1 MRRSTTYLIATSCGL
16 LLMAALPLHAYY
28 ARNLDQAGHAHRRG
42 LVKELQLTDLCL
54 VTEARYTRHPAMAD
68 LHAPL
73 QEHPL
78 SLEHFPSGA
87 LITPPPML
95 LRPHDTSR

>member
-1 MRRSTTYLIATSCGL
+1 MRRSTIYLITTACGL
-16 LLMAALPLHAYY
+16 LLMAGLPLHADY
-28 ARNLDQAGHAHRRG
+28 ARICDRAGHETRRG
-42 LVKELQLTDLCL
+42 LVKELRLTDLCL

-78 SLEHFPSGA
+78 ALEHFPSGA
-87 LITPPPML
+87 LITPPPRL